1 MIDISQGWHEGMPSY
16 DAPWY
21 PRFEICRAMTPW
33 TDPTGGG
40 RTFSDLRLFPH
51 NGTHVESG
59 FHFFEDREK
68 IDEVP
73 LDTFV
78 GRACIADLSR
88 LGDLEPVSGDDLERV
103 LRDIWQRGDRLLI
116 RTDHPNR
123 HLGRDDYWDSPPY
136 LTPSS
141 ADWMVDNDAVLV
153 GLDCITERPDDRSG
167 QVHRRLL
174 AAGIPILE
182 NIQNLD
188 QVSGSVVQLMAL
200 PVKIAGVEAA
210 PARAVVFDG
219 WPFSSP
225 SDGTSTPRLP

>member
-1 MIDISQGWHEGMPSY
+1 MEQFVKMIDISQGWHEGMPSY

-21 PRFEICRAMTPW
+21 PRFGIRRAMTPR
-33 TDPTGGG
+33 TDPAGGG
-40 RTFSDLRLFPH
+40 RTFSDLHIFPH

-73 LDTFV
+73 LETFV
-78 GRACIADLSR
+78 GRACVAHLADKRDLDPVT
-88 LGDLEPVSGDDLERV
+88 GEDLEKA
-103 LRDIWQRGDRLLI
+103 LRDTWRPGDRLLI

-123 HLGRDDYWDSPPY
+123 YLGRDDYWDRPPY
-136 LTPSS
+136 LTISA
-141 ADWMVDNDAVLV
+141 ADWMVDNGARLV
-153 GLDCITERPDDRSG
+153 GMDCITERPDDRSG
-167 QVHRRLL
+167 QVHKRLL

-188 QVSGSVVQLMAL
+188 QVTGAVVQLMAL

-210 PARAVVFDG
+210 PVRAVVFDG
-219 WPFSSP
+219 WPFSP
-225 SDGTSTPRLP
+225 